1 MAHQNGELRESMVVG
16 LSSQGLEVRATLL
29 KLNRYQ
35 AVFEVYSSGLV
46 LSTSEVL
53 SDFKIIINDQT
64 IYSGRVVVSS
74 IVNTGTLLVCEGKL
88 DESGFL
94 VSSFAPGEAA
104 TWTQRGFD
112 QFFYQWQ
119 KLYRVDTEFKVA
131 VADMQTFLTD
141 LRLWLEQLELEIRAA
156 PSGDRLAMERE
167 AVQMAGEAMVPAFDR
182 MHERLELVSER
193 IEPELRPVH
202 QNFSQR
208 QLHPLVMCSPFAYR
222 TFQKPLGYA
231 GDYEMVNMIARDPY
245 EGGSLF
251 AKVVNLWFLSQ
262 WPARA
267 HRNRISYLTERLTEE
282 SLRGERRGRPIR
294 IFNLGCGPGRE
305 IQAFLAQGRIC
316 EFADFSLL
324 DFNSE
329 TVQHVT
335 DALNNMKRLHGRSTR
350 IQVQKKSVQ
359 QLLKEGG
366 KPQVQGA
373 GAQYDLVYCAGLFDY
388 LPDRTCKQLMNMF
401 YNWLAPGGLLVATN
415 VDCCQPF
422 RHMLEFV
429 LDWHLIYRDTNRVMR
444 LLPERAPA
452 DAFSIRRDST
462 SVNMFI
468 EIRKPGN
475 G

>member
-1 MAHQNGELRESMVVG
+1 MAHQNGELRESLVVG
-16 LSSQGLEVRATLL
+16 LSSQGLEVRASLL
-29 KLNRYQ
+29 KLTRYQ
-35 AVFEVYSSGLV
+35 AVFEIYSPGLV

-53 SDFKIIINDQT
+53 SDLRIIINDQT
-64 IYSGRVVVSS
+64 IYSGRAIVSG
-74 IVNTGTLLVCEGKL
+74 IVNTGTMLVCEAKV
-88 DESGFL
+88 EETGFL
-94 VSSFAPGEAA
+94 VPSFAPGEAS

-112 QFFYQWQ
+112 RFFHQWQ
-119 KLYRVDTEFKVA
+119 KLYRVETEFKVA
-131 VADMQTFLTD
+131 VADMQTFLSD

-156 PSGDRLAMERE
+156 PSGDRLAMERD
-167 AVQMAGEAMVPAFDR
+167 AVHQAGEAMVPAFDQ
-182 MHERLELVSER
+182 MHERLEAVSEK

-208 QLHPLVMCSPFAYR
+208 QLHPLMMCSPFAYR

-262 WPARA
+262 WPAKA
-267 HRNRISYLTERLTEE
+267 HRNRIAYLTERITEE
-282 SLRGERRGRPIR
+282 SLRGQRSGRPIR
-294 IFNLGCGPGRE
+294 VLNLGCGPARE
-305 IQAFLAQGRIC
+305 IQAFLAQDRIC
-316 EFADFSLL
+316 EFAEFSLL
-324 DFNSE
+324 DFNPE

-335 DALNNMKRLHGRSTR
+335 DVLNNVKKQHGRGTR

-373 GAQYDLVYCAGLFDY
+373 GIQYDLVYCAGLFDY
-388 LPDRTCKQLMNMF
+388 LPDRTCKHLMSIL

-415 VDCCQPF
+415 VDCTQPF

-429 LDWHLIYRDTNRVMR
+429 LDWHLIYRDTNRVGK

-452 DAFSIRRDST
+452 DSFSIKRDST
-462 SVNMFI
+462 LVNLLI
-468 EIRKPGN
+468 EVRRPEN